1 MRVLLLAHS
10 YPRFTM
16 DPVGSFVLRLA
27 TALRDEGIGARVVAP
42 GGPGLAP
49 TEEFE
54 GIRVD
59 RFRYSLARWET
70 LAYTGAMRNQVRESW
85 SARVAMAG
93 FLGAA
98 LVATLRAVR
107 RHAAELVHAHWWFP
121 GGLTG
126 SAVRALT
133 GLPLVTT
140 LHGSDLRV
148 AQGGPAA
155 RRLFAHVVRRSH
167 ALTTVSHWLADETR
181 RLVPG
186 SSPLVAPMPIATAVF
201 PPRDRLVRD
210 SLLFVGKL
218 NEQKGIAPL
227 LRALAMMR
235 HRPTLDIVVGV
246 GSDEGPTRRLAAEL
260 GVADR
265 LRWFPLLEQAALAER
280 YRRSTALVVPAIDEG
295 LGMTAIESL
304 LAGTPVVAFASGGL
318 TDSVV
323 DGRTGYLVPPGD
335 ERALASALDRLL
347 DLPDQGSALGAAG
360 RVHALAHF
368 SPAAVARQ
376 YASIYRDARDRARS

>member
-10 YPRFTM
+10 YPRFAM

-27 TALRDEGIGARVVAP
+27 TALREEGIAARVVAP
-42 GGPGLAP
+42 GGKGLAP
-49 TEEFE
+49 SEEFE

-59 RFRYSLARWET
+59 RFRYSLPRWET
-70 LAYTGAMRNQVRESW
+70 LAYTGAMRSQVRESW
-85 SARVAMAG
+85 TARIAMAG

-98 LVATLRAVR
+98 LAATLRSAR

-126 SAVRALT
+126 SAVRAVT

-148 AQGGPAA
+148 AQGGAAA

-167 ALTTVSHWLADETR
+167 ALTTVSRWLADETR

-186 SSPLVAPMPIATAVF
+186 AVPLVAPMPIATGVF
-201 PPRDRLVRD
+201 PPREVQVRD
-210 SLLFVGKL
+210 RLLFVGKL

-235 HRPTLDIVVGV
+235 HRASLDIVVGV
-246 GSDEGPTRRLAAEL
+246 GSDEAPTRRLAETL

-265 LRWFPLLEQAALAER
+265 LCWFPLLEQAALAER

-304 LAGTPVVAFASGGL
+304 LSGTPVVAFASGGL

-323 DGRTGYLVPPGD
+323 DGRTGFLVPPGD
-335 ERALASALDRLL
+335 ERALAAALDRLL
-347 DLPDQGSALGAAG
+347 DLPDQGSSLGSAG
-360 RVHALAHF
+360 RTHALAHF
-368 SPAAVARQ
+368 SPTAVARQ
-376 YASIYRDARDRARS
+376 YAGIYRDARARATS